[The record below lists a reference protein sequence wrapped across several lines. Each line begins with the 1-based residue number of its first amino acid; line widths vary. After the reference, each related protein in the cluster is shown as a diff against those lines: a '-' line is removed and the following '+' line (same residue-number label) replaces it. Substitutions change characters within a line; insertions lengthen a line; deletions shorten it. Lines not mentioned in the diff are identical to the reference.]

1 MDKRT
6 LGGKKKLVFE
16 PKMPTRPLEEQPAST
31 PSPPPHNEVRRKE
44 VTPRHVKPSKHPQ
57 EPMAVT
63 LMGGEKESKPFL
75 FSANNSEEITDDHL
89 DMIED
94 SPLTVN
100 KILKTVKSTEISE
113 CMSALSPGNR
123 ILLQIPNI
131 LPENNCRYIKG
142 KLRIVNNE
150 VYLHLIGRISV
161 DSSVEEYIFQIT
173 PVNVGMPQE
182 GYKIESENTSISKM
196 GRINTKF
203 ISSVVRQSK

>member
-31 PSPPPHNEVRRKE
+31 PTAPPHNEVRRKE

-57 EPMAVT
+57 APVAVT

-89 DMIED
+89 EMVDD

-100 KILKTVKSTEISE
+100 KILNAVKSTGVSE
-113 CMSALSPGNR
+113 CTGVLCPGSR
-123 ILLQIPNI
+123 VLLQIPNI
-131 LPENNCRYIKG
+131 LPAGNCRYING

-150 VYLHLIGRISV
+150 MYLHLTGRISV
-161 DSSVEEYIFQIT
+161 GSSVEEHVFQIT
-173 PVNVGMPQE
+173 PVRVGMSQE
-182 GYKIESENTSISKM
+182 GYRITSGDTSISKM
-196 GRINTKF
+196 GRVNTKF
-203 ISSVVRQSK
+203 ISSVVRQAK